1 MPGILRLSREPVNTF
16 LPTHACNTR
25 RLTFYTPQ
33 PSKQAMARKL
43 RIFAGPEHGLEGKVE
58 LVPLDMPP
66 RALRVKGPVLELE
79 EGFEPFNP
87 EAYYKRFGHRLAAA
101 KAGQ

>member
-1 MPGILRLSREPVNTF
+1 MYI
-16 LPTHACNTR
+16 
-25 RLTFYTPQ
+25 PQ